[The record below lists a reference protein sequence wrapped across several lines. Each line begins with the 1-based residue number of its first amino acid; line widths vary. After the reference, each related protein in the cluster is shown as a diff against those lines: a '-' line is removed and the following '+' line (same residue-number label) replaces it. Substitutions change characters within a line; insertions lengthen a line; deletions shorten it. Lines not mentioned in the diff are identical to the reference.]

1 MTDYNIISDGWH
13 ELSGFCDCTI
23 RDEYSSEDINALI
36 VRIDNKNYL
45 CYEDPC
51 DGYRSHSELQ
61 ETDKECTNTFP
72 PQRVMVKHYDKHKD
86 KGIQLYSPDFELIL
100 LIGTDNYDDY
110 YPVAVWEWHPENL
123 PINKGIHKQGY
134 VMPGELTMKI
144 QQQLTTSGT
153 TVGEVIDTVD
163 HYYRLAYA
171 KGRMD
176 VVKRLEETIG
186 DLDEF
191 SDGTPVGRYVTR
203 LEAVIAEIQNIDPTY
218 KK

>member
-45 CYEDPC
+45 CYEDPH

-72 PQRVMVKHYDKHKD
+72 PQRVMVKHYDKHYD
-86 KGIQLYSPDFELIL
+86 KGIQFYSPDFELIL

-110 YPVAVWEWHPENL
+110 YPGAVWEWHPENL

-134 VMPGELTMKI
+134 EMPGELTMKI
-144 QQQLTTSGT
+144 HQQLTTSGT
-153 TVGEVIDTVD
+153 SAGEIIDIVD

-176 VVKRLEETIG
+176 VAKRLEETIG

-191 SDGTPVGRYVTR
+191 RDGTPIGQYVIT
-203 LEAVIAEIQNIDPTY
+203 LEAVIAEIQNIDPAY